1 MLVEEVR
8 IQRQVAVAEVLPVV
22 EAQRQVALAALA
34 VLELGQVV
42 AEQQAAVVE
51 YLSMAESTAQ
61 VEWVVLVAQAAPT
74 VVALAVRVVLAEAEQ
89 VERAAVPLVLQ
100 EPQTSEAAQARQKAA
115 PADQVER
122 VGLVVQL
129 AAEVE
134 LAALAQPTLQADQ
147 VALAVLVATPLP
159 VQAGLVEQAEST
171 AKLVLAELV
180 EVFLLFLRPAAEAA
194 GYSCLFRPWLPLPIG
209 EIFFSQRRPTLL
221 TSLKGC

>member
-34 VLELGQVV
+34 ALELGQVV
-42 AEQQAAVVE
+42 AEQQAAV
-51 YLSMAESTAQ
+51 
-61 VEWVVLVAQAAPT
+61 EWVALVAQAAPT
-74 VVALAVRVVLAEAEQ
+74 VAALAVRVVLAEAEQ

-100 EPQTSEAAQARQKAA
+100 GPQTSEAAQARQKAA
-115 PADQVER
+115 PADQVALA
-122 VGLVVQL
+122 VLVVQL

-134 LAALAQPTLQADQ
+134 LAALAQLTLQADQ

-159 VQAGLVEQAEST
+159 VQAGLVEQAEAT
-171 AKLVLAELV
+171 AELVLAELV
-180 EVFLLFLRPAAEAA
+180 EVLLLFLRPAAEAA

-209 EIFFSQRRPTLL
+209 EIFLSQRRPTF
-221 TSLKGC
+221 

>member
-34 VLELGQVV
+34 ALELGQVV

-51 YLSMAESTAQ
+51 YLSMAESAAQ
-61 VEWVVLVAQAAPT
+61 AEWVALVAQAAPT
-74 VVALAVRVVLAEAEQ
+74 VAALAVRVVLAEAEQ

-115 PADQVER
+115 PADQV
-122 VGLVVQL
+122 
-129 AAEVE
+129 
-134 LAALAQPTLQADQ
+134 
-147 VALAVLVATPLP
+147 ALAVLVATPLP

-171 AKLVLAELV
+171 AELVLAELV

-209 EIFFSQRRPTLL
+209 EIFLSQRRPTF
-221 TSLKGC
+221 